1 MPNSSAD
8 LHPETG
14 GRFVF
19 ERRAEAPA
27 RYDVAVYLP
36 RQRSIRCTLEWDE
49 DGAVRVDPEPSPVQ
63 DATDAWAMA
72 EILKLARILHRDPK
86 ARLTRWRG
94 A

>member
-19 ERRAEAPA
+19 ERSAETPP

-36 RQRSIRCTLEWDE
+36 AQRTIRFTLAWDD
-49 DGAVRVDPEPSPVQ
+49 DGAVRLDPAPSAAQ
-63 DATDAWAMA
+63 SAQDAWAVA
-72 EILKLARILHRDPK
+72 EITKLARILHRDPK